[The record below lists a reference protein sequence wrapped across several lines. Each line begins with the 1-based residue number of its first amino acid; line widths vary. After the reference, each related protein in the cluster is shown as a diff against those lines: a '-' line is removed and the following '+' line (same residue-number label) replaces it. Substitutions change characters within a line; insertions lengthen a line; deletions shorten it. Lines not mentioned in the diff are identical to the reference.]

1 METHTEVHTHIDTA
15 FCPLYQ
21 RTVELI
27 GRRWTGAILRAML
40 SGITRY
46 SELRHVIPDL
56 TDRML
61 SERLKELEEQ
71 GIVERR
77 VIPQTPV
84 RIDYVLTPK
93 GQSLGTV
100 VEAISGWADQWLPGT
115 ETPIGAVSGEKQG

>member
-1 METHTEVHTHIDTA
+1 MQARTEHHTEVDAA

-27 GRRWTGAILRAML
+27 GRRWTGAIVRAML

-46 SELRHVIPDL
+46 SDFRQVIPEL

-61 SERLKELEEQ
+61 SERLRELEEE

-84 RIDYVLTPK
+84 RIDYVLTDK
-93 GQSLGTV
+93 GRSLGTV
-100 VEAISGWADQWLPGT
+100 VDAISGWADEWLAQKRSHG
-115 ETPIGAVSGEKQG
+115 